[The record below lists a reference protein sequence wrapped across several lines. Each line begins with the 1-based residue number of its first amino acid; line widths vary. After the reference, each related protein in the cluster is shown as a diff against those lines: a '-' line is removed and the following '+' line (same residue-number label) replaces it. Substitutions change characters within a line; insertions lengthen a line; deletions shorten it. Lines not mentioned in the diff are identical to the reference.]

1 MKLFHIA
8 LTAVI
13 VFCANAFA
21 YNDND
26 GFYHNIQYVG
36 VPNGLDGYVDRK
48 GDERLDLRNI
58 GLGSINGDIETIG
71 ATISIPINGGYNF
84 SPVGSAGI
92 YNSTLTGVKCVNTN
106 CYNSATFNFSKPI
119 NDKNQAVNVDIRAKD
134 IVFARL
140 YWAGGLSNVWNMS
153 QDFNAMK
160 SRFFS
165 DIQGFKNISFGMEPI
180 PKEVCSLCIMLA

>member
-92 YNSTLTGVKCVNTN
+92 YNSTLTGVQCVNTN

-119 NDKNQAVNVDIRAKD
+119 DDKNQAVNVDIRAKN

-165 DIQGFKNISFGMEPI
+165 DIQGFKNISFGTPS
-180 PKEVCSLCIMLA
+180 KYNGQYYHSL